1 MSHSFHLEE
10 VNSPLL
16 SDISKEMGGEEISF
30 VDGYPAPQE
39 NNWPKGYT
47 YVYQQ
52 NKSARA
58 LEVEYDGSTFQ
69 VRIFAASSP
78 HDYGFAVKLATAVS
92 KLHGVDI
99 SPEDNNKMGLPE
111 FVETYNESWIE
122 DHSKTTLSM
131 LLGSQPDDPEAVAQ
145 IPGVGATMRLGPRVM
160 GQLMEDK
167 ANLAQEF
174 YYRLKKLNYIHLEDV
189 YRSSIM
195 VVSNKEGDKSV
206 RLTTLGEGVPT
217 LLHDKNTL
225 VSLISEREIGDESR
239 HTDLYVPLC
248 KLPDIIGE
256 KAKWLSEEILL
267 VEGLE
272 GDAWKTMTEKARS
285 FHVEDIFDYG
295 YHPDDDPFAGAKE
308 EEAVQPEGDLT
319 AEELKLL
326 AYAPMVVFCMV
337 AAADGNIDKKEIEA
351 FRQELLKGLL
361 TDSEILIRVTVGAME
376 GFEEMIMKLLNQEEN
391 MLEKLLEARAILDN
405 RLPPEESDKFKAS
418 LMALGEAV
426 ASASGGFLGIF
437 GSKIDK
443 NEEKALS
450 ALSRLLG
457 ISE

>member
-1 MSHSFHLEE
+1 MSHSFYLEG

-30 VDGYPAPQE
+30 VDGYPTPQD
-39 NNWPKGYT
+39 NSWPKGYT
-47 YVYQQ
+47 YIYQQ

-78 HDYGFAVKLATAVS
+78 HDYGFAVKLAAAVS

-99 SPEDNNKMGLPE
+99 SPEDNNKMGLSE
-111 FVETYNESWIE
+111 FVETYNDDWIE
-122 DHSKTTLSM
+122 DHSKATLAM

-160 GQLMEDK
+160 GQLKEDK
-167 ANLAQEF
+167 ASFAQEF
-174 YYRLKKLNYIHLEDV
+174 YTRLKKLNYIHLEDV
-189 YRSSIM
+189 YRPSLM
-195 VVSNKEGDKSV
+195 LVSNKDGDKSL
-206 RLTTLGEGVPT
+206 RLTTLGEGVPS
-217 LLHDKNTL
+217 LLHDKDTL
-225 VSLISEREIGDESR
+225 VSLISDKDMGEESND
-239 HTDLYVPLC
+239 TDLYVPLC
-248 KLPDIIGE
+248 KLPEIFGE
-256 KAKWLSEEILL
+256 HAKWLSEELLL

-272 GDAWKTMTEKARS
+272 GDAWKTMVEKARA
-285 FHVEDIFDYG
+285 FHVENIFDYG
-295 YHPDDDPFAGAKE
+295 FHPDNDPFAGAKGE
-308 EEAVQPEGDLT
+308 EPVQPEGDLT
-319 AEELKLL
+319 AEELQIL
-326 AYAPMVVFCMV
+326 AYAPMSVFCMV

-351 FRQELLKGLL
+351 FRQELLKGLQ

-391 MLEKLLEARAILDN
+391 ILEKLMEARVILDN

-418 LMALGEAV
+418 LIGLGEAV

-443 NEEKALS
+443 NEKKALS
-450 ALSRLLG
+450 VLSKLLG
-457 ISE
+457 VSE